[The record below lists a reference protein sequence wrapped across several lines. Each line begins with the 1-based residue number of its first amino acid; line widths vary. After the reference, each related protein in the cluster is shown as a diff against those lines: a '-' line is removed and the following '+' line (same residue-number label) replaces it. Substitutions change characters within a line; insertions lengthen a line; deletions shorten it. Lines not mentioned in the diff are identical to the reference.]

1 MKIVVQNFKTGKI
14 SVANTPKPTVHK
26 NGILVSTS
34 ASLIS
39 SGTDRAVVGLAKK
52 GYIGKAFSRPDL
64 VRRVFRKVKDN
75 GLVSAFDAVQAVIAE
90 PKALGYSLVGRVISV
105 GSNVEGT
112 SVGDRVA
119 CAGAGHANHAA
130 VVAIPGNLFVHV
142 PDNVADEDAAYVTL
156 GAIAMHG
163 LRQANQQFGANVMIV
178 GLGLVGQI
186 TLQLCK
192 AAGFKVIGLDTDE
205 AKLEMARKHGDNIVA
220 KPDSPDLE
228 EKVEALTDGFGVD
241 AVMLTLGSKNS
252 GSPFSTIVPYCRD
265 RARVVVVGDVKMD
278 ISRADYFKKELEII
292 QSRSY
297 GPGRYDPA
305 YEEKGRDYPI
315 GYVRWTERRNMGAF
329 LDLLADGS
337 LNMQSLTTHH
347 FSLADAAKAYDLVSG
362 AKKEFTVGIVLTYG
376 EVDEVA
382 SNSIQP
388 VLRKKIDGKVGLG
401 IIGAGNFVKSIL
413 APSMINTGGF
423 DVLGIVS
430 ALGLS
435 ADAMKKNIGANFS
448 STDAMSL
455 LNNKDVNAII
465 IATRH
470 DSHGKYVLEALKR
483 GKHVFVEKPLCL
495 NHDELAQIEI
505 AAKASKGILMVG
517 FNRRFSPFIKQI
529 ADHFKDRKEP
539 LAMVYR
545 VNAGRISLNDPSA
558 WVHDIEVGGGRII
571 GEACHFIDTMQSVSG
586 SSPIDFQVYGV
597 NPNRSDLASNDI
609 ITLTIGFEDG
619 SMGTLHYFSNG
630 DTSIAKERFEVFSQ
644 ERIAVIDNYKTLDLT
659 MGGKTVRK
667 TSRIMQK
674 GFTEESEVF
683 LQACRSGVSPVELSS
698 LIETTLVTLLV
709 KDDLQ
714 GVFSD
719 SLDLSN

>member
-1 MKIVVQNFKTGKI
+1 
-14 SVANTPKPTVHK
+14 
-26 NGILVSTS
+26 
-34 ASLIS
+34 
-39 SGTDRAVVGLAKK
+39 
-52 GYIGKAFSRPDL
+52 
-64 VRRVFRKVKDN
+64 
-75 GLVSAFDAVQAVIAE
+75 
-90 PKALGYSLVGRVISV
+90 
-105 GSNVEGT
+105 
-112 SVGDRVA
+112 
-119 CAGAGHANHAA
+119 
-130 VVAIPGNLFVHV
+130 
-142 PDNVADEDAAYVTL
+142 
-156 GAIAMHG
+156 
-163 LRQANQQFGANVMIV
+163 
-178 GLGLVGQI
+178 
-186 TLQLCK
+186 
-192 AAGFKVIGLDTDE
+192 
-205 AKLEMARKHGDNIVA
+205 
-220 KPDSPDLE
+220 
-228 EKVEALTDGFGVD
+228 
-241 AVMLTLGSKNS
+241 
-252 GSPFSTIVPYCRD
+252 
-265 RARVVVVGDVKMD
+265 
-278 ISRADYFKKELEII
+278 
-292 QSRSY
+292 
-297 GPGRYDPA
+297 
-305 YEEKGRDYPI
+305 
-315 GYVRWTERRNMGAF
+315 
-329 LDLLADGS
+329 
-337 LNMQSLTTHH
+337 
-347 FSLADAAKAYDLVSG
+347 
-362 AKKEFTVGIVLTYG
+362 
-376 EVDEVA
+376 
-382 SNSIQP
+382 
-388 VLRKKIDGKVGLG
+388 
-401 IIGAGNFVKSIL
+401 
-413 APSMINTGGF
+413 
-423 DVLGIVS
+423 
-430 ALGLS
+430 
-435 ADAMKKNIGANFS
+435 MKKNIGANFS

-586 SSPIDFQVYGV
+586 SSPIDFQVNGV

>member
-205 AKLEMARKHGDNIVA
+205 AKLEMARKHGANIVA

-586 SSPIDFQVYGV
+586 SSPIDFQVNGV

>member
-14 SVANTPKPTVHK
+14 SVANTPKPTVNK
-26 NGILVSTS
+26 NGILVRTS

-39 SGTDRAVVGLAKK
+39 AGTDRAVVGLAKK

-64 VRRVFRKVKDN
+64 VRRVFGKVKDN
-75 GLVSAFDAVQAVIAE
+75 GLLSTLKAVQAVIAE
-90 PKALGYSLVGRVISV
+90 PKALGYSLVGEVISV

-112 SVGDRVA
+112 NVGDRVA
-119 CAGAGHANHAA
+119 CAGAGYANHAA
-130 VVAIPGNLFVHV
+130 IVAIPSNLFVNV
-142 PDNVADEDAAYVTL
+142 PDEVADEDATYVTL

-163 LRQANQQFGANVMIV
+163 LRQADQQFGANVMIV

-192 AAGFKVIGLDTDE
+192 AAGLKVIGLDTDE
-205 AKLEMARKHGDNIVA
+205 AKLEMALKHGANFVA
-220 KPDSPDLE
+220 KPTSSNLK
-228 EKVEALTDGFGVD
+228 EKVESLTDGYGVD
-241 AVMLTLGSKNS
+241 AVMMTLGSKKS

-265 RARVVVVGDVKMD
+265 RARIVVVGDVKMD
-278 ISRADYFKKELEII
+278 ISRADYFKKELEVI

-315 GYVRWTERRNMGAF
+315 GYVRWTEKRNMSAF
-329 LDLLADGS
+329 LDLLAVGS

-347 FSLADAAKAYDLVSG
+347 FSIADAAKAYDLVSG
-362 AKKEFTVGIVLTYG
+362 AKQEFTVGIVLTYG
-376 EVDEVA
+376 KDDEIA
-382 SNSIQP
+382 PNPIQP
-388 VLRKKIDGKVGLG
+388 VLGKKIDGKVGLG

-423 DVLGIVS
+423 DVMGIVS
-430 ALGLS
+430 AQGIS
-435 ADAMKKNIGANFS
+435 ADTMKENIGANFS

-455 LNNKDVNAII
+455 LDNKDVNAVI

-470 DSHGKYVLEALKR
+470 DSHGNYAVEALKR
-483 GKHVFVEKPLCL
+483 GKHVFIEKPLCL
-495 NHDELAQIEI
+495 SHDELAQIEI
-505 AAKASKGILMVG
+505 AAKDSKGILMVG
-517 FNRRFSPFIKQI
+517 YNRRFSPFIKQI
-529 ADHFKDRKEP
+529 ADHFKDRNEP

-545 VNAGRISLNDPSA
+545 VNAGRIRLDDPSA
-558 WVHDIEVGGGRII
+558 WVHDKEIGGGRII
-571 GEACHFIDTMQSVSG
+571 GEACHFIDTMQFISG
-586 SSPIDFQVYGV
+586 SSPIDFQVCGV

-609 ITLTIGFEDG
+609 ITLTISFDDG
-619 SMGTLHYFSNG
+619 SIGTLHYFSNG
-630 DTSIAKERFEVFSQ
+630 DISKSKERFEVFGQ
-644 ERIAVIDNYKTLDLT
+644 ERIAIIDNYKTLDLT
-659 MGGKTVRK
+659 FSGKTIRK

-674 GFTEESEVF
+674 GFKEEAEAF
-683 LQACRSGVSPVELSS
+683 LQACRSGISPVDLSS

-709 KDDLQ
+709 EDDLH

-719 SLDLSN
+719 SLNLSN